1 MLCNRVKESCF
12 SWRCPQT
19 CNHFADRRSNEM
31 GKCCVVSKMRGWG
44 LSFLKK
50 AVLGLGLGL
59 VSTLTLK
66 QHPFTKKDRPRS
78 CVLLTT
84 HIMLGLRE
92 GYVNRGDENNNIILI
107 LQDVFTKQL
116 ILKVTKQTALLH
128 YHSGHRNSVKNS
140 IIKTFRENH
149 FNTLDGQCKDNDY
162 TYIS

>member
-1 MLCNRVKESCF
+1 MLWKYIFVTCYLIVLKKVAFPVYRDVGHWMKWANVALSVKRGVGTYLFKEGYFRVRVKTAF
-12 SWRCPQT
+12 
-19 CNHFADRRSNEM
+19 FY
-31 GKCCVVSKMRGWG
+31 
-44 LSFLKK
+44 
-50 AVLGLGLGL
+50 
-59 VSTLTLK
+59 
-66 QHPFTKKDRPRS
+66 KKDRSPP

-84 HIMLGLRE
+84 HMLGLRE

-140 IIKTFRENH
+140 TIKTFRENH

>member
-1 MLCNRVKESCF
+1 
-12 SWRCPQT
+12 
-19 CNHFADRRSNEM
+19 M
-31 GKCCVVSKMRGWG
+31 GKCCVVSKTRGWG